1 LLNLCRQQFQEINPL
16 LKKLTT
22 TVILLAG
29 LVTLL
34 PAQEMEDSLTV
45 ERDIQFLKEYLAPP
59 ELPMPSILS
68 PDQLD
73 FKSKEE
79 VAAMVDMMVATDV
92 TSSVDY
98 YLQWSRSPK
107 LAQWQ
112 RALLI
117 IGSFFLPFTSRFPEG
132 YVPLMNHSFP
142 FIYAK
147 TPGMAPYDN
156 PYSPENFPQC
166 IRSEYDS
173 STGTYKQVMVDWAE
187 FEKNMSERFVPS
199 INTQPIP
206 KMPVTP
212 VERMMP

>member
-1 LLNLCRQQFQEINPL
+1 M
-16 LKKLTT
+16 LKKLTI
-22 TVILLAG
+22 TVILFTG
-29 LVTLL
+29 LITLL
-34 PAQEMEDSLTV
+34 QAQEKEDTLSV
-45 ERDIQFLKEYLAPP
+45 KRDIPILKEYLVPP
-59 ELPMPSILS
+59 ELPLPSILS
-68 PDQLD
+68 PDLLD

-79 VAAMVDMMVATDV
+79 VAALVDMIVAADV

-107 LAQWQ
+107 LAYWQ
-112 RALLI
+112 KALLFV
-117 IGSFFLPFTSRFPEG
+117 GSLLLPYTSRFPDG

-187 FEKNMSERFVPS
+187 VEKNMSVRFGPGF
-199 INTQPIP
+199 NTQPIP
-206 KMPVTP
+206 KVPVTP